1 MLSRYLDGP
10 SDDLIVPA
18 PGDDAAV
25 WRGDRFV
32 VATVD
37 TLVEGIDFR
46 TDWPGFD
53 FRTLGRRL
61 MTINLSD
68 LAAMGATPR
77 HALISLCLRRETL
90 AGEVLGLYRGV
101 TEQATRFGCT
111 VAGGDLSATL
121 GPLVL
126 TAILIG
132 RVPSARAVLRRP
144 GARPGWQLAVTG
156 AVGGAAAGLRLLESG
171 RLPRTAAERRWVRR
185 QVDPVP
191 RIEAGQALVRAGVR
205 VGGDI
210 SDGLYREIE
219 KLTEASAVGATV
231 DVDRVPLAQGLRP
244 DEFRLA
250 FGGSEDFELV
260 CAAPPAAIDRA
271 RRELARS
278 ASPLAVIGTVDRE
291 PGIRVR
297 AGGAPAMIGEMGYQH
312 FR

>member
-37 TLVEGIDFR
+37 TLVEDIDFR
-46 TDWPGFD
+46 ADWPGFD

-68 LAAMGATPR
+68 LAAMGAAPR
-77 HALISLCLRRETL
+77 HALIALCLRRETL
-90 AGEVLGLYRGV
+90 VAEVDRLYRGL
-101 TEQATRFGCT
+101 TEQAMRFGCSI
-111 VAGGDLSATL
+111 AGGDLSATA
-121 GPLVL
+121 GPLTL
-126 TAILIG
+126 TATLLG
-132 RVPSARAVLRRP
+132 RIPSARAVLRRA
-144 GARPGWQLAVTG
+144 GARPGWQIAVTG
-156 AVGGAAAGLRLLESG
+156 ALGGAAAGLRLLETG
-171 RLPRTAAERRWVRR
+171 RLPRTAAERRWVRH
-185 QVDPVP
+185 QVDPAP

-205 VGGDI
+205 VAGDI
-210 SDGLYREIE
+210 SDGLYREVE
-219 KLTEASAVGATV
+219 KLTQASGVGATL
-231 DVDRVPLAQGLRP
+231 DVDRVPLAYGLRR

-250 FGGSEDFELV
+250 LGGSEDFELV
-260 CAAPPAAIDRA
+260 CAAPPAVMARA
-271 RRELARS
+271 GRQLVRS
-278 ASPLAVIGTVDRE
+278 VSPLTVIGTIDRE
-291 PGIRVR
+291 RGIRVR